1 MVSIKQ
7 TDEKKNV
14 LDFYNTVYKCTLLIE
29 RFLNCTYFLKK
40 QIPVIETSRLIE
52 LYLLDI
58 KKQKNKILE
67 LYLEDHWDNIN

>member
-29 RFLNCTYFLKK
+29 RFLKLHLFFK
-40 QIPVIETSRLIE
+40 ET
-52 LYLLDI
+52 
-58 KKQKNKILE
+58 NPC
-67 LYLEDHWDNIN
+67 N